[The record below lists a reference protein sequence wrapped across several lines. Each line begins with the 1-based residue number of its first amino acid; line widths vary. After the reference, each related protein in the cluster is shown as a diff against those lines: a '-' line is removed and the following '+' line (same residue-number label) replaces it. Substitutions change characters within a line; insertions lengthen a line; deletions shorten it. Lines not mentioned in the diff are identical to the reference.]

1 MDDKDKGVLEQIT
14 DALKDGA
21 HTVAEAARAIANPD
35 EGLSV
40 KMPLWEND
48 VPIEP
53 RSSLVAVVPG
63 RKRKRKPKA
72 AAPAPA
78 KKSTP
83 KKSQNARKTVA
94 RKAKKSTVAKT
105 KKAVKSAVKKAK
117 KAVKKVAKKVMP
129 KKTAKKSKK
138 KSKR

>member
-1 MDDKDKGVLEQIT
+1 MDDKDKGVLEQFT

-21 HTVAEAARAIANPD
+21 HNVAEAARAIANPD

-48 VPIEP
+48 VPIERKP
-53 RSSLVAVVPG
+53 STAAAP
-63 RKRKRKPKA
+63 KRKRKPKA
-72 AAPAPA
+72 AVPAPA
-78 KKSTP
+78 KTSTP
-83 KKSQNARKTVA
+83 KKSKKASKTVA
-94 RKAKKSTVAKT
+94 RRAKKSTVAKA

-117 KAVKKVAKKVMP
+117 KAVTKVARKVMP